1 MKVLGNKVLR
11 AVAFIMACILL
22 AASVFIMSDTLI
34 KRNEQ
39 LSIRD
44 YHLMEADYSNKANT
58 LFVRLWAVANI
69 YMRNL
74 DSDGKFKGNKYF
86 KASTEEAMRS
96 FGLMDKDGNVTID
109 GDEDFDYIVKYDKN
123 SISNTDLKE
132 KDFSHDYSFIQQN
145 NIVNTPA
152 KLNLHEYF
160 NMSWYT
166 TDYGMSYFNIR
177 TLSPTSVAV
186 FDFDTK
192 GLPFYYDENGAKIY
206 YKEDGSTPV
215 PVKDEETE
223 IEEHYSEYPYGGY
236 PENYGS
242 GEYSNHYVEQNG
254 NKYRYYAGDDTP
266 IVIYLKPKDNIVSKI
281 ESAQAEYKALED
293 QMTKKIIDLIPL
305 VAAAVILGLFFVIM
319 GGYDVE
325 KKKFVLKVPNTI
337 FTEFYVVLAAA
348 ALMGAGFFMGSFDE
362 ISNTFAGGNKSSLP
376 IYFGI
381 AYAGLYAVGLFAVNA
396 ILIQIKCKSLMK
408 SSLIGRALLKIVKV
422 IKGIISDQM
431 LRKNALTKR
440 FLIRTAVAVLAECMT
455 FRMFYYSQ
463 GDLLFFL
470 SIIFLAAYILLTIRD
485 FRDINKMSEHISAM
499 QSGDYMKVKVPETS
513 VIYGMNKNLNEISDG
528 MQTAVEKRVQ
538 SERMKIDLVT
548 NVSHDLKTP
557 LTSII
562 SYIDLL
568 GSEEMSPEAKDYV
581 KILEDKSARL
591 KTIVSDLFDLAK
603 ATSGT
608 DVAKDKLDAAIL
620 TQQVIGDMGDK
631 IEKYGKDVRTEIK
644 TDSAPVMADGKRMYR
659 VIQNLIDN
667 ALKYSLDGTRIY
679 ITVSRDK
686 ADAVIAVKNISA
698 EEMNFT
704 ADEIT
709 ERFARGDSSRST
721 EGSGLGLAIA
731 KSFTE
736 ANGGQFNVLIDGD
749 MFTAEVRLPII
760 E

>member
-1 MKVLGNKVLR
+1 MKVLGNKLVR
-11 AVAFIMACILL
+11 AIAFLTACALL
-22 AASVFIMSDTLI
+22 ASAAFIMSDCAV
-34 KRNEQ
+34 KNDAQESRNQ
-39 LSIRD
+39 YYQMTS
-44 YHLMEADYSNKANT
+44 DYSESSNT
-58 LFVRLWAVANI
+58 LFVKLWAVANI

-74 DSDGKFKGNKYF
+74 DSDGEFKGNKYF

-96 FGLMDKDGNVTID
+96 FGLMDKDGNVTIE
-109 GDEDFDYIVKYDKN
+109 GDEDFEYILKYGEN
-123 SISNTDLKE
+123 SITNTDRKPSEFIKE
-132 KDFSHDYSFIQQN
+132 YSIIQQN
-145 NIVNTPA
+145 DIVYMPD
-152 KLNLHEYF
+152 KLHIHEYF

-293 QMTKKIIDLIPL
+293 QMTKKIVDLIPL

-337 FTEFYVVLAAA
+337 FTEFYLALAFA

-408 SSLIGRALLKIVKV
+408 SSLIGRFILMMLGWSKSIFADQS
-422 IKGIISDQM
+422 IKNDT
-431 LRKNALTKR
+431 LTRR
-440 FLIRTAVAVLAECMT
+440 FLIRTGVSVFLVFAVT
-455 FRMFYYSQ
+455 F
-463 GDLLFFL
+463 LFQDYGLTFFFGL
-470 SIIFLAAYILLTIRD
+470 ILLAVYIYFSVND
-485 FRDINKMSEHISAM
+485 FRDITKLSEHISAM

-608 DVAKDKLDAAIL
+608 DVAKDKLDATIL

-749 MFTAEVRLPII
+749 MFTAEVRLPIN

>member
-1 MKVLGNKVLR
+1 MKVLGNKLVR
-11 AVAFIMACILL
+11 AIAFLTACALL
-22 AASVFIMSDTLI
+22 ASAAFIMSDCAV
-34 KRNEQ
+34 KNDAQESRNQ
-39 LSIRD
+39 YYQMTS
-44 YHLMEADYSNKANT
+44 DYSESSNT
-58 LFVRLWAVANI
+58 LFVKLWAVANI

-74 DSDGKFKGNKYF
+74 DSDGEFKGNKYF

-145 NIVNTPA
+145 NIVNTPTR
-152 KLNLHEYF
+152 LNLHEYF

-293 QMTKKIIDLIPL
+293 QMTKKIVDLIPL

-337 FTEFYVVLAAA
+337 FTEFYLALAFA

-408 SSLIGRALLKIVKV
+408 SSLIGRFILMMLGWSKSIFADQS
-422 IKGIISDQM
+422 IKNDT
-431 LRKNALTKR
+431 LTRR
-440 FLIRTAVAVLAECMT
+440 FLIRTGVSVFLVFAVT
-455 FRMFYYSQ
+455 F
-463 GDLLFFL
+463 LFQDYGLTFFFGL
-470 SIIFLAAYILLTIRD
+470 ILLAVYIYFSVND
-485 FRDINKMSEHISAM
+485 FRDITKLSEHISAM

-749 MFTAEVRLPII
+749 MFTAEVRLPIN

>member
-11 AVAFIMACILL
+11 AAAFIMACILL
-22 AASVFIMSDTLI
+22 ATSVFFMSDTLI
-34 KRNEQ
+34 KHSEQ
-39 LSIRD
+39 LSTRD
-44 YHLMEADYSNKANT
+44 YQLMENDYSNKANT

-74 DSDGKFKGNKYF
+74 DSDGEFKGNKYF

-123 SISNTDLKE
+123 SISNTDLEE

-223 IEEHYSEYPYGGY
+223 IEEHYSEYPYRGY

-242 GEYSNHYVEQNG
+242 VEYSNHYVEQNG
-254 NKYRYYAGDDTP
+254 NKYHYYAGDDTP

-293 QMTKKIIDLIPL
+293 QMTKKIVDLIPL

-319 GGYDVE
+319 GGYDEE

-337 FTEFYVVLAAA
+337 FTEFYVVLAVA
-348 ALMGAGFFMGSFDE
+348 ALMGAGFFMGSFYE

-376 IYFGI
+376 IYLGI

-408 SSLIGRALLKIVKV
+408 SSLIGRFILMIVKV

-431 LRKNALTKR
+431 LRNDALTRR
-440 FLIRTAVAVLAECMT
+440 FLIRTGVSVFLVFAVT
-455 FRMFYYSQ
+455 F
-463 GDLLFFL
+463 LFQDYGLTFFFGL
-470 SIIFLAAYILLTIRD
+470 ILLAVYIYFSVND
-485 FRDINKMSEHISAM
+485 FRDITKLSEHISAM

-749 MFTAEVRLPII
+749 MFTAEVRLPIN

>member
-1 MKVLGNKVLR
+1 MKVLGNKLVR
-11 AVAFIMACILL
+11 AIAFLTACALL
-22 AASVFIMSDTLI
+22 ASAAFIMSDCAV
-34 KRNEQ
+34 KNDAQESRNQ
-39 LSIRD
+39 YYQMTS
-44 YHLMEADYSNKANT
+44 DYSESSNT
-58 LFVRLWAVANI
+58 LFVKLWAVANI

-74 DSDGKFKGNKYF
+74 DSDGEFKGNKYF

-145 NIVNTPA
+145 NIVNTPTR
-152 KLNLHEYF
+152 LNLHEYF

-293 QMTKKIIDLIPL
+293 QMTKKIVDLIPL

-337 FTEFYVVLAAA
+337 FTEFYLALAFA

-408 SSLIGRALLKIVKV
+408 SSLIGRFILMMLGWSKSIFADQS
-422 IKGIISDQM
+422 IKNDT
-431 LRKNALTKR
+431 LTRR
-440 FLIRTAVAVLAECMT
+440 FLIRTGVSVFLVFAVT
-455 FRMFYYSQ
+455 F
-463 GDLLFFL
+463 LFQDYGLTFFFGL
-470 SIIFLAAYILLTIRD
+470 ILLAVYIYFSVND
-485 FRDINKMSEHISAM
+485 FRDITKLSEHISAM
-499 QSGDYMKVKVPETS
+499 QSGDYTKVKVPETS

-644 TDSAPVMADGKRMYR
+644 TDSAPVMADGKKMYR

-749 MFTAEVRLPII
+749 MFTAEVRLPIN

>member
-1 MKVLGNKVLR
+1 MKVLGNKLVR
-11 AVAFIMACILL
+11 AIAFLTACALL
-22 AASVFIMSDTLI
+22 ASAAFIMSDCAV
-34 KRNEQ
+34 KNDAQESRNQ
-39 LSIRD
+39 YYQMTS
-44 YHLMEADYSNKANT
+44 DYSESSNT
-58 LFVRLWAVANI
+58 LFVKLWTVANM

-74 DSDGKFKGNKYF
+74 DSNGKFSSNKYL
-86 KASTEEAMRS
+86 KASTEEAMKS
-96 FGLMDKDGNVTID
+96 LGLMDDKGNVTIE
-109 GDEDFDYIVKYDKN
+109 GDEDFEYILKYGEN
-123 SISNTDLKE
+123 SITNTDRKPSEFIKE
-132 KDFSHDYSFIQQN
+132 YSIIQQN
-145 NIVNTPA
+145 DIVYMPD
-152 KLNLHEYF
+152 KLHIHEYF

-166 TDYGMSYFNIR
+166 TNFGMTYFTIR
-177 TLSPTSVAV
+177 NLSNRSIAI

-215 PVKDEETE
+215 PKKN
-223 IEEHYSEYPYGGY
+223 SN
-236 PENYGS
+236 ENNYNENELYNRYGS
-242 GEYSNHYVEQNG
+242 NMPYSVDDKFEYIS
-254 NKYRYYAGDDTP
+254 GDDRP
-266 IVIYLKPKDNIVSKI
+266 ICIYLKPKDDVITKI
-281 ESAQAEYKALED
+281 EAVQNEYYAADSGMEQKF
-293 QMTKKIIDLIPL
+293 IDIIPL

-337 FTEFYVVLAAA
+337 FTEFYLALAFA

-408 SSLIGRALLKIVKV
+408 SSLIGRCILMIVKG

-499 QSGDYMKVKVPETS
+499 QSGDYTKVKVPETS

-644 TDSAPVMADGKRMYR
+644 TDSAPVMADGKKMYR

-749 MFTAEVRLPII
+749 MFTAEVRLPIN

>member
-1 MKVLGNKVLR
+1 MKVLGNKLVR
-11 AVAFIMACILL
+11 AIAFLTACALL
-22 AASVFIMSDTLI
+22 ASAAFIMSDCAV
-34 KRNEQ
+34 KNDAQESRNQ
-39 LSIRD
+39 YYQMTS
-44 YHLMEADYSNKANT
+44 DYSESSNT
-58 LFVRLWAVANI
+58 LFVKLWTVANM

-74 DSDGKFKGNKYF
+74 DSNGKFSSNKYL
-86 KASTEEAMRS
+86 KASTEEAMKS
-96 FGLMDKDGNVTID
+96 LGLMDDKGNVTIE
-109 GDEDFDYIVKYDKN
+109 GDEDFEYILKYGEN
-123 SISNTDLKE
+123 SITNTDRKPSEFIKE
-132 KDFSHDYSFIQQN
+132 YSIIQQN
-145 NIVNTPA
+145 DIVYMPD
-152 KLNLHEYF
+152 KLHIHEYF

-166 TDYGMSYFNIR
+166 TNFGMTYFTIR
-177 TLSPTSVAV
+177 NLSNRSIAI

-215 PVKDEETE
+215 PKKN
-223 IEEHYSEYPYGGY
+223 SN
-236 PENYGS
+236 ENNYNENELYNRYGS
-242 GEYSNHYVEQNG
+242 NMPYSVDDKFEYIS
-254 NKYRYYAGDDTP
+254 GDDRP
-266 IVIYLKPKDNIVSKI
+266 ICIYLKPKDDVITKI
-281 ESAQAEYKALED
+281 EAVQNEYYAADSGMEQKF
-293 QMTKKIIDLIPL
+293 IDIIPL

-337 FTEFYVVLAAA
+337 FTEFYLALAFA

-408 SSLIGRALLKIVKV
+408 SSLIGRFILMMLGWSKSIFADQS
-422 IKGIISDQM
+422 IKNDT
-431 LRKNALTKR
+431 LTRR
-440 FLIRTAVAVLAECMT
+440 FLIRTGVSVFLVFAVT
-455 FRMFYYSQ
+455 F
-463 GDLLFFL
+463 LFQDYGLTFFFGL
-470 SIIFLAAYILLTIRD
+470 ILLAVYIYFSVND
-485 FRDINKMSEHISAM
+485 FRDITKLSEHISAM

-749 MFTAEVRLPII
+749 MFTAEVRLPIN

>member
-74 DSDGKFKGNKYF
+74 DSDGEFKGNKYF

-123 SISNTDLKE
+123 SISNTDLEE

-145 NIVNTPA
+145 NVVNTPT

-293 QMTKKIIDLIPL
+293 QMTKKIVDLIPL

-348 ALMGAGFFMGSFDE
+348 ALMGAGFFIGSFDE

-408 SSLIGRALLKIVKV
+408 SSLIGKFILMMFGWGKSISADQS
-422 IKGIISDQM
+422 IKND
-431 LRKNALTKR
+431 ALTRR
-440 FLIRTAVAVLAECMT
+440 FLIRTGVSVFLVFAVT
-455 FRMFYYSQ
+455 FLFQ
-463 GDLLFFL
+463 DLGLTFFFGL
-470 SIIFLAAYILLTIRD
+470 ILLAVYIYFSVND
-485 FRDINKMSEHISAM
+485 FRDITKLSEHISAM
-499 QSGDYMKVKVPETS
+499 QSGDYTKVKVPETS
-513 VIYGMNKNLNEISDG
+513 VVYGMTNDLNEISDG

-608 DVAKDKLDAAIL
+608 DAAKDKLDAAIL

-749 MFTAEVRLPII
+749 MFTAEVRLPIN

>member
-1 MKVLGNKVLR
+1 MKVLGNKLIR
-11 AVAFIMACILL
+11 AIAFITACALL
-22 AASVFIMSDTLI
+22 ATSVFIMSDTLI
-34 KRNEQ
+34 KHSVQ
-39 LSIRD
+39 LSVRD
-44 YHLMEADYSNKANT
+44 YNLMESDYSHKANT

-74 DSDGKFKGNKYF
+74 DSNGKFTGNKYL
-86 KASTEEAMRS
+86 KASTEEAMKGL
-96 FGLMDKDGNVTID
+96 GLMDSKGNIVID
-109 GDEDFDYIVKYDKN
+109 GDEDYEYILKYN
-123 SISNTDLKE
+123 SNTISNTDRKE
-132 KDFSHDYSFIQQN
+132 KDFSQEYSFIQKN
-145 NIVNTPA
+145 DIVSSPS
-152 KLNLHEYF
+152 KLGLHEYF
-160 NMSWYT
+160 NMNWYT
-166 TDYGMSYFNIR
+166 TDYGMTYYNIR

-223 IEEHYSEYPYGGY
+223 IEEHYSEYPYGSY

-242 GEYSNHYVEQNG
+242 GEYLNHYVEQNG

-293 QMTKKIIDLIPL
+293 QMTKKIVDLIPL

-325 KKKFVLKVPNTI
+325 QKKFVLKVPNTI

-348 ALMGAGFFMGSFDE
+348 ALMGAGFFMGSFYE

-376 IYFGI
+376 IYFGL

-396 ILIQIKCKSLMK
+396 ILVQIKCKSLIK
-408 SSLIGRALLKIVKV
+408 SSLIGRFFLKIKKL

-431 LRKNALTKR
+431 LRKDAFTRR
-440 FLIRTAVAVLAECMT
+440 FLLRTGVSVFLVFAVT
-455 FRMFYYSQ
+455 F
-463 GDLLFFL
+463 LFQDYGLTFFFGL
-470 SIIFLAAYILLTIRD
+470 ILLAVYIYFSVND
-485 FRDINKMSEHISAM
+485 FRDITKLSEHISDL
-499 QSGDYMKVKVPETS
+499 QSGDYTKVKVPETS

-568 GSEEMSPEAKDYV
+568 GSEEMSPEARDYV
-581 KILEDKSARL
+581 KILDEKSARL
-591 KTIVSDLFDLAK
+591 KAIVSDLFDLAK

-608 DVAKDKLDAAIL
+608 DVAKEKLDAVIL
-620 TQQVIGDMGDK
+620 TQQVVGDMGDK
-631 IEKYGKDVRTEIK
+631 IEKCGRDVRTEIK
-644 TDSAPVMADGKRMYR
+644 TESAPVMGDGKKLYR
-659 VIQNLIDN
+659 VIQNLTDN
-667 ALKYSLDGTRIY
+667 ALKYSMDGTRIY
-679 ITVSRDK
+679 ITVSRDNR
-686 ADAVIAVKNISA
+686 DAVITVKNISA

-704 ADEIT
+704 AEEIT

-721 EGSGLGLAIA
+721 EGSGLGLSIA

>member
-11 AVAFIMACILL
+11 AIAFIMACILL

-74 DSDGKFKGNKYF
+74 DSDGEFKGNKYF

-145 NIVNTPA
+145 NIVNTPTR
-152 KLNLHEYF
+152 LNLHEYF

-293 QMTKKIIDLIPL
+293 QMTKKIVDLIPL

-337 FTEFYVVLAAA
+337 FTEFYLALAFA

-408 SSLIGRALLKIVKV
+408 SSLIGRFILMMLGWSKSIFADQS
-422 IKGIISDQM
+422 IKNDT
-431 LRKNALTKR
+431 LTRR
-440 FLIRTAVAVLAECMT
+440 FLIRTGVSVFLVFAVT
-455 FRMFYYSQ
+455 F
-463 GDLLFFL
+463 LFQDYGLTFFFGL
-470 SIIFLAAYILLTIRD
+470 ILLAVYIYFSVND
-485 FRDINKMSEHISAM
+485 FRDITKLSEHISAM

-749 MFTAEVRLPII
+749 MFTAEVRLPIN

>member
-1 MKVLGNKVLR
+1 MKVLGNKLVR
-11 AVAFIMACILL
+11 AIAFLTACALL
-22 AASVFIMSDTLI
+22 ASAAFIMSDCAV
-34 KRNEQ
+34 KNDAQESRNQ
-39 LSIRD
+39 YYQMTS
-44 YHLMEADYSNKANT
+44 DYSESSNT
-58 LFVRLWAVANI
+58 LFVKLWTVANM

-74 DSDGKFKGNKYF
+74 DSNGKFSSNKYL
-86 KASTEEAMRS
+86 KASTEEAMKS
-96 FGLMDKDGNVTID
+96 LGLMDDKGNVTIE
-109 GDEDFDYIVKYDKN
+109 GDEDFEYILKYGEN
-123 SISNTDLKE
+123 SITNTDRKPSEFIKE
-132 KDFSHDYSFIQQN
+132 YSIIQQN
-145 NIVNTPA
+145 DIVYMPD
-152 KLNLHEYF
+152 KLHIHEYF

-166 TDYGMSYFNIR
+166 TNFGMTYFTIR
-177 TLSPTSVAV
+177 NLSNRSIAI

-215 PVKDEETE
+215 PKKN
-223 IEEHYSEYPYGGY
+223 SN
-236 PENYGS
+236 ENNYNENELYNRYGS
-242 GEYSNHYVEQNG
+242 NMPYSVDDKFEYIS
-254 NKYRYYAGDDTP
+254 GDDRP
-266 IVIYLKPKDNIVSKI
+266 ICIYLKPKDDVITKI
-281 ESAQAEYKALED
+281 EAVQNEYYAADSGMEQKF
-293 QMTKKIIDLIPL
+293 IDIIPL

-337 FTEFYVVLAAA
+337 FTEFYLALAFA

-408 SSLIGRALLKIVKV
+408 SSLIGRCILMIVKG

-499 QSGDYMKVKVPETS
+499 QSGDYTKVKVPETS

-631 IEKYGKDVRTEIK
+631 IEKYGKDVRTEVK
-644 TDSAPVMADGKRMYR
+644 TDSAPVMADGKKMYR

-749 MFTAEVRLPII
+749 MFTAEVRLPIN

>member
-1 MKVLGNKVLR
+1 MKVLGNKLVR
-11 AVAFIMACILL
+11 AIAFLTACALL
-22 AASVFIMSDTLI
+22 ASAAFIMSDCAV
-34 KRNEQ
+34 KNDAQESRNQ
-39 LSIRD
+39 YYQMTS
-44 YHLMEADYSNKANT
+44 DYSESSNT
-58 LFVRLWAVANI
+58 LFVKLWTVANM

-74 DSDGKFKGNKYF
+74 DSNGKFSSNKYL
-86 KASTEEAMRS
+86 KASTEEAMKS
-96 FGLMDKDGNVTID
+96 LGLMDDKGNVTIE
-109 GDEDFDYIVKYDKN
+109 GDEDFEYILKYGEN
-123 SISNTDLKE
+123 SITNTDRKPSEFIKE
-132 KDFSHDYSFIQQN
+132 YSIIQQN
-145 NIVNTPA
+145 DIVYMPD
-152 KLNLHEYF
+152 KLHIHEYF

-166 TDYGMSYFNIR
+166 TNFGMTYFTIR
-177 TLSPTSVAV
+177 NLSNRSIAI

-215 PVKDEETE
+215 PKKN
-223 IEEHYSEYPYGGY
+223 SN
-236 PENYGS
+236 ENNYNENELYNRYGS
-242 GEYSNHYVEQNG
+242 NMPYSVDDKFEYIS
-254 NKYRYYAGDDTP
+254 GDDRP
-266 IVIYLKPKDNIVSKI
+266 ICIYLKPKDDVITKI
-281 ESAQAEYKALED
+281 EAVQNEYYAADSRMEQKF
-293 QMTKKIIDLIPL
+293 IDIIPL

-337 FTEFYVVLAAA
+337 FTEFYLALAFA

-408 SSLIGRALLKIVKV
+408 SSLIGRCILMIVKG

-499 QSGDYMKVKVPETS
+499 QSGDYTKVKVPETS

-644 TDSAPVMADGKRMYR
+644 TDSAPVMADGKKMYR

-749 MFTAEVRLPII
+749 MFTAEVRLPIN

>member
-1 MKVLGNKVLR
+1 MKVLGNKLVR
-11 AVAFIMACILL
+11 AIAFLTACALL
-22 AASVFIMSDTLI
+22 ASAAFIMSDCAV
-34 KRNEQ
+34 KNDAQESRNQ
-39 LSIRD
+39 YYQMTS
-44 YHLMEADYSNKANT
+44 DYSESSNT
-58 LFVRLWAVANI
+58 LFVKLWAVANI

-74 DSDGKFKGNKYF
+74 DSDGEFKGNKYF

-96 FGLMDKDGNVTID
+96 FGLMDKDGNVTIE
-109 GDEDFDYIVKYDKN
+109 GDEDFEYILKYGEN
-123 SISNTDLKE
+123 SITNTDRKPSEFIKE
-132 KDFSHDYSFIQQN
+132 YSIIQQN
-145 NIVNTPA
+145 DIVYMPD
-152 KLNLHEYF
+152 KLHIHQYF

-293 QMTKKIIDLIPL
+293 QMTKKIVDLIPL

-337 FTEFYVVLAAA
+337 FTEFYLALAFA

-408 SSLIGRALLKIVKV
+408 SSLIGRFILMMLGWSKSIFADQS
-422 IKGIISDQM
+422 IKNDT
-431 LRKNALTKR
+431 LTRR
-440 FLIRTAVAVLAECMT
+440 FLIRTGVSVFLVFAVT
-455 FRMFYYSQ
+455 F
-463 GDLLFFL
+463 LFQDYGLTFFFGL
-470 SIIFLAAYILLTIRD
+470 ILLAVYIYFSVND
-485 FRDINKMSEHISAM
+485 FRDITKLSEHISAM

-749 MFTAEVRLPII
+749 MFTAEVRLPIN